1 MMILKKT
8 AACTALLLL
17 LAGCSALPGQESEGE
32 TSSFEESVAVSQAS
46 SQEMIPIPQESSET
60 FSEEI
65 SLPVTPD
72 PVMLGE
78 LLTFTFPEG
87 WSQVPGEGLFAKST
101 DGNASVQGSFTPMD
115 SMQGLTGEMLAS
127 SAAEK
132 LKQAWEGQG
141 LTGVSADLTEI
152 SLGGIT
158 CSAVALQGVSDG
170 IAVFQYQAYLPAD
183 DGFLTVTITSFREDQ
198 RNDLTACFS
207 GV

>member
-32 TSSFEESVAVSQAS
+32 TSSFEESVAVSHTS

-132 LKQAWEGQG
+132 LKQA
-141 LTGVSADLTEI
+141 VSASGFPLGIKDIRSRFEPESVCPSGI
-152 SLGGIT
+152 STLPR
-158 CSAVALQGVSDG
+158 VS
-170 IAVFQYQAYLPAD
+170 
-183 DGFLTVTITSFREDQ
+183 
-198 RNDLTACFS
+198 
-207 GV
+207 